1 MIPSAFE
8 YMAPTT
14 LQEAL
19 SLLSTHKDEAKVL
32 AGGHSLLPLM
42 KLRLAA
48 PAYLIDLGRI
58 PDLAYIR
65 ESGGRIQIGPMTT
78 HFMVESSAM
87 LQQRLMALPE
97 AAGMIGDVQVR
108 NRGTIGGSLAH
119 ADPAGDLPAVMQ
131 MAETQF
137 KLIGPGG
144 ERTVPTEQFFVDLL
158 TTALGPDEI
167 LAEIQM
173 DVPPARTG
181 TAYLKVFQKA
191 SGFAIVGVATRVTL
205 GADGR
210 ICQTARIG
218 ITGVAAKAFR
228 ARGVEQALQGQ
239 AIDEAATTAAAE
251 HASDGVEALSDLH
264 ASGDYRLALT
274 RVYTKRALLRALT
287 RAQGGT
293 S

>member
-8 YMAPTT
+8 YLAPTT

-32 AGGHSLLPLM
+32 AGGHSLLPMM

-58 PDLAYIR
+58 PNLAYIR
-65 ESGGRIQIGPMTT
+65 ESEGRIQIGPLTT
-78 HFMVESSAM
+78 HYMVESSD
-87 LQQRLMALPE
+87 LLRQRLTALPE
-97 AAGMIGDVQVR
+97 AAGVIGDVQVR
-108 NRGTIGGSLAH
+108 NRGTVGGSLAH

-131 MAETQF
+131 MAEAQF

-144 ERTVPTEQFFVDLL
+144 ERAVTTEQFFVDLL
-158 TTALGPDEI
+158 TTALRPDEL
-167 LAEIQM
+167 LAEVHVP
-173 DVPPARTG
+173 VPPARTG
-181 TAYLKVFQKA
+181 TAYMKVFQKA
-191 SGFAIVGVATRVTL
+191 SGFAIVGVAARVTL

-210 ICQTARIG
+210 VCQTARVG
-218 ITGVAAKAFR
+218 ITGVAAKSFR
-228 ARGVEQALQGQ
+228 ARGVEQALEGKALDEP
-239 AIDEAATTAAAE
+239 AITAAAE
-251 HASDGVEALSDLH
+251 HASEGVEALSDLH
-264 ASGDYRLALT
+264 ASGDYRLALA

>member
-1 MIPSAFE
+1 MIPSPFE
-8 YMAPTT
+8 YIAPTT
-14 LQEAL
+14 LQEAI

-32 AGGHSLLPLM
+32 AGGHSLLPMM

-58 PDLAYIR
+58 PNLAYVR
-65 ESGGRIQIGPMTT
+65 DNGARIQIGPMTT
-78 HFMVESSAM
+78 HFMVESSDM
-87 LQQRLMALPE
+87 LRQRLTALAE
-97 AAGMIGDVQVR
+97 AAGTVGDVQVR

-131 MAETQF
+131 MAEAQLR
-137 KLIGPGG
+137 LIGPGG
-144 ERTVPTEQFFVDLL
+144 ERTVPAEQFFVDLL
-158 TTALGPDEI
+158 TTALGPDEL
-167 LAEIQM
+167 LAEIHL

-181 TAYLKVFQKA
+181 TAYMKVFQKA
-191 SGFAIVGVATRVTL
+191 SGFAIVGVAARVTL

-210 ICQTARIG
+210 VCQMARVG
-218 ITGVAAKAFR
+218 ITGVAAKSFR
-228 ARGVEQALQGQ
+228 ARGVEQALEGK
-239 AIDEAATTAAAE
+239 AVDEAAISAAAE
-251 HASDGVEALSDLH
+251 HASEGVDALSDLH
-264 ASGDYRLALT
+264 ASADYRLALA

>member
-8 YMAPTT
+8 YLAPTT

-32 AGGHSLLPLM
+32 AGGHSLLPMM

-58 PDLAYIR
+58 PNLAYIR
-65 ESGGRIQIGPMTT
+65 ESEGRIQIGPLTT
-78 HFMVESSAM
+78 HYMVESSD
-87 LQQRLMALPE
+87 LLRQRLTALPE
-97 AAGMIGDVQVR
+97 AAGVIGDVQVR
-108 NRGTIGGSLAH
+108 NRGTVGGSLAH

-131 MAETQF
+131 MAEAQF

-144 ERTVPTEQFFVDLL
+144 ERAVTTEQFFVDLL
-158 TTALGPDEI
+158 TTALGADEL
-167 LAEIQM
+167 LAEVHVP
-173 DVPPARTG
+173 VPPARTG
-181 TAYLKVFQKA
+181 TAYMKVFQKA
-191 SGFAIVGVATRVTL
+191 SGFAIVGVAARVTL

-210 ICQTARIG
+210 VCQTARVG
-218 ITGVAAKAFR
+218 ITGVAAKSFR
-228 ARGVEQALQGQ
+228 ARGVEQALEGKALDEP
-239 AIDEAATTAAAE
+239 AITAAAE
-251 HASDGVEALSDLH
+251 HASEGVEALSDLH
-264 ASGDYRLALT
+264 ASGDYRLALA

>member
-19 SLLSTHKDEAKVL
+19 TLLSTHKDEAKVL
-32 AGGHSLLPLM
+32 AGGHSLLPMM

-58 PDLAYIR
+58 PNLAYIR
-65 ESGGRIQIGPMTT
+65 ESGGRIEIGPLTT
-78 HFMVESSAM
+78 HFMVESSA
-87 LQQRLMALPE
+87 LLRQRLTALAE

-131 MAETQF
+131 MAEAQF
-137 KLIGPGG
+137 RLIGPAG
-144 ERTVPTEQFFVDLL
+144 ERTVPTEQFFVDFL
-158 TTALGPDEI
+158 TTALGPDEL
-167 LAEIQM
+167 LAEIQVE
-173 DVPPARTG
+173 VPPARTG

-191 SGFAIVGVATRVTL
+191 SGFAIVGVAARITL
-205 GADGR
+205 GTDGR
-210 ICQTARIG
+210 VCQTARVG
-218 ITGVAAKAFR
+218 ITGVAAKSFR
-228 ARGVEQALQGQ
+228 ARSVEQALEGQ
-239 AIDEAATTAAAE
+239 AIDEAAITAAAE

-264 ASGDYRLALT
+264 ASGEYRLALA

>member
-8 YMAPTT
+8 YLAPTT

-19 SLLSTHKDEAKVL
+19 SLLSTHKDEAKLL
-32 AGGHSLLPLM
+32 AGGHSLLPMM

-58 PDLAYIR
+58 PELAYIR
-65 ESGGRIQIGPMTT
+65 DSGGRIHIGPMAT

-87 LQQRLMALPE
+87 LRQRLTALPE
-97 AAGMIGDVQVR
+97 AAGVIGDVQVR

-131 MAETQF
+131 MAEAQF
-137 KLIGPGG
+137 KVIGPGG
-144 ERTVPTEQFFVDLL
+144 ERTVLVEQFFVDLL
-158 TTALGPDEI
+158 TTALGPDDL

-173 DVPPARTG
+173 PVPPARTG
-181 TAYLKVFQKA
+181 TAYMKVFQKA
-191 SGFAIVGVATRVTL
+191 SGFAIVGVAARVTL

-210 ICQTARIG
+210 TCQTARVG
-218 ITGVAAKAFR
+218 ITGVAAKSFR
-228 ARGVEQALQGQ
+228 ARSVEQGLEGKGL
-239 AIDEAATTAAAE
+239 DEATITAAAE
-251 HASDGVEALSDLH
+251 HASDGIDPLSDLH
-264 ASGDYRLALT
+264 ASGEYRLALA

>member
-8 YMAPTT
+8 YLAPTT

-19 SLLSTHKDEAKVL
+19 TLLSTHKDEAKVL
-32 AGGHSLLPLM
+32 AGGHSLLPMM

-58 PDLAYIR
+58 PNLVYIR
-65 ESGGRIQIGPMTT
+65 ESAGGIQIGSMTT
-78 HFMVESSAM
+78 HFMVESSET
-87 LQQRLMALPE
+87 LRQCLTALPE
-97 AAGMIGDVQVR
+97 AAGTIGDVQVR

-131 MAETQF
+131 MAEAQF
-137 KLIGPGG
+137 KLMGPGG
-144 ERTVPTEQFFVDLL
+144 ERTLPTEQFFVDLL
-158 TTALGPDEI
+158 TTALGPDE
-167 LAEIQM
+167 LLTEIQV

-191 SGFAIVGVATRVTL
+191 SGFAIVGVAAKVTL
-205 GADGR
+205 AADGR
-210 ICQTARIG
+210 TCQTARIG
-218 ITGVAAKAFR
+218 ITGVAAKSFR
-228 ARGVEQALQGQ
+228 ARGVEEALEGQ
-239 AIDEAATTAAAE
+239 TIDAAAITAASE
-251 HASDGVEALSDLH
+251 RASDGVEALSDLH
-264 ASGDYRLALT
+264 ASGDYRLALA
-274 RVYTKRALLRALT
+274 RIYTKRAPLRALT

>member
-8 YMAPTT
+8 YLAPTT
-14 LQEAL
+14 LQEAI

-32 AGGHSLLPLM
+32 AGGHSLLPMM

-58 PDLAYIR
+58 PNLAYIR
-65 ESGGRIQIGPMTT
+65 ESEGRIQIGPLTT
-78 HFMVESSAM
+78 HYMVESSD
-87 LQQRLMALPE
+87 LLRQRLTALPE

-131 MAETQF
+131 MAEAQF

-144 ERTVPTEQFFVDLL
+144 ERAVTTEQFFVDLL
-158 TTALGPDEI
+158 TTALGPDEL
-167 LAEIQM
+167 LAEVHVP
-173 DVPPARTG
+173 VPPARTG
-181 TAYLKVFQKA
+181 TAYMKVFQKA
-191 SGFAIVGVATRVTL
+191 SGFAIVGVAARVTL
-205 GADGR
+205 GADGQV
-210 ICQTARIG
+210 CQTARVG
-218 ITGVAAKAFR
+218 ITGVAAKSFR
-228 ARGVEQALQGQ
+228 ARGVEQALEGKALDEP
-239 AIDEAATTAAAE
+239 AITAAAE
-251 HASDGVEALSDLH
+251 HASEGVEALSDLH
-264 ASGDYRLALT
+264 ASGDYRLALA

>member
-32 AGGHSLLPLM
+32 AGGHSLLPMM

-78 HFMVESSAM
+78 HFMVESSAV
-87 LQQRLMALPE
+87 LQQRLVALSE

-131 MAETQF
+131 MAEAQF

-144 ERTVPTEQFFVDLL
+144 ERTVRTEQFFVDLL
-158 TTALGPDEI
+158 TTALGPDE
-167 LAEIQM
+167 LLTEIQV

-191 SGFAIVGVATRVTL
+191 SGFAIVGVAARVTL

-210 ICQTARIG
+210 TCQTASIG

-239 AIDEAATTAAAE
+239 AIDEAAITAAAE
-251 HASDGVEALSDLH
+251 HAGDGVEALSDLH
-264 ASGDYRLALT
+264 ASADYRLALT

>member
-8 YMAPTT
+8 YLAPTT

-19 SLLSTHKDEAKVL
+19 TLLSTHKDEAKLL
-32 AGGHSLLPLM
+32 AGGHSLLPMM

-48 PAYLIDLGRI
+48 PAYLIDLTRV

-65 ESGGRIQIGPMTT
+65 DSGGHIQIGPLTT
-78 HFMVESSAM
+78 HFMLESSD
-87 LQQRLMALPE
+87 LLRRRLTALPE

-131 MAETQF
+131 MAEAQF
-137 KLIGPGG
+137 KLLGPRG
-144 ERTVPTEQFFVDLL
+144 ERMVPTEQFFIDLL
-158 TTALGPDEI
+158 TTALGPDEL
-167 LAEIQM
+167 LAEIHVE
-173 DVPPARTG
+173 VPPARTG
-181 TAYLKVFQKA
+181 TAYMKVFQKA
-191 SGFAIVGVATRVTL
+191 SGFAIVGVAARVTL

-210 ICQTARIG
+210 TCQVARVG

-228 ARGVEQALQGQ
+228 ARGVEAALEGE
-239 AIDEAATTAAAE
+239 AIDEATITAAAE

-264 ASGDYRLALT
+264 ASGDYRLALA

>member
-8 YMAPTT
+8 YMAPTS

-19 SLLSTHKDEAKVL
+19 TLLSTHKDEAKVL
-32 AGGHSLLPLM
+32 AGGHSLLPMM
-42 KLRLAA
+42 KLRLAT

-58 PDLAYIR
+58 PNLAYIR
-65 ESGGRIQIGPMTT
+65 ENDGGIQIGPLTT
-78 HFMVESSAM
+78 HFMLESSE
-87 LQQRLMALPE
+87 LLRQRLTALPE

-131 MAETQF
+131 MAGAQF
-137 KLIGPGG
+137 KLVSPGG
-144 ERTVPTEQFFVDLL
+144 ERMVPAEQFFVDLL
-158 TTALGPDEI
+158 TTALAPDE
-167 LAEIQM
+167 LLTEIQLE
-173 DVPPARTG
+173 VSPARTG
-181 TAYLKVFQKA
+181 TAYMKVFQKA
-191 SGFAIVGVATRVTL
+191 SGFAIVGVAARVTL

-210 ICQTARIG
+210 TCQTARVG
-218 ITGVAAKAFR
+218 ITGVAATAFR
-228 ARGVEQALQGQ
+228 AKGVEQALEGK
-239 AIDEAATTAAAE
+239 AIDEAAITAAAE
-251 HASDGVEALSDLH
+251 HASAGVDALSDLH
-264 ASGDYRLALT
+264 ASGEYRLALA